1 MSYTTPW
8 PRVYNKIS
16 GLPAN
21 QLKRLT
27 VELPIADAQAII
39 SVACNP
45 AVYSL
50 ICQTALKQTAEYVR
64 NNKLTYENNKQ
75 LIDYICGRPDLGAF
89 REVSTLHDAGRTE
102 SVLDGAENAAE
113 VTASVGKK
121 VTSGSGS
128 GGGGNVVGSREKIR
142 QAVARVKAKSGR
154 HDEGNGDV
162 TT

>member
-8 PRVYNKIS
+8 PRVYPKIS

-27 VELPIADAQAII
+27 VELPVGDSQAIL

-45 AVYSL
+45 AVFSL
-50 ICQTALKQTAEYVR
+50 ICQTALKQTADYVR
-64 NNKLTYENNKQ
+64 SNKLTYENNKQ

-89 REVSTLHDAGRTE
+89 REVPALHDSGRTE
-102 SVLDGAENAAE
+102 GVLDGVENVAE
-113 VTASVGKK
+113 VTAGVGKK
-121 VTSGSGS
+121 TPSGSGS
-128 GGGGNVVGSREKIR
+128 VGGNVIGNREKIR